1 MARPERNNVDY
12 FPFICEDGQKMF
24 YIEETYGNDGF
35 ASFVKILRELAKAN
49 YHYLDLSK
57 PAKVMFLCAK
67 CKVSKD
73 VLLSII
79 KDLVELGKFDTM
91 LWNENNIVWCQ
102 DFIDS
107 IQDAYFK
114 RKNKCITYEGLLLL
128 LISLGIRKQ
137 SKSKPIEPIKPQ
149 SIVEYTKVEETKEN
163 NNKNDLIFNELLTSE
178 SWLELTAMQSTK
190 RFNQDQVKVY
200 LKKYNDMINVQFEF
214 KNNKTEYCTHFVNWL
229 NKQEKEN
236 VNVPEPKKRKEF

>member
-57 PAKVMFLCAK
+57 PSKIMFLCAK

-79 KDLVELGKFDTM
+79 KDLVELGKFDPV

-102 DFIDS
+102 DFVDS

-128 LISLGIRKQ
+128 LVGLGVRKP
-137 SKSKPIEPIKPQ
+137 SKSKPIVTVKPQ
-149 SIVEYTKVEETKEN
+149 SIVEETKLEKTKEN
-163 NNKNDLIFNELLTSE
+163 NNDNFLTNLLISE
-178 SWLELTAMQSTK
+178 SWLESTGMQSDNK
-190 RFNQDQVKVY
+190 YSPEQIKIL
-200 LKKYNDMINVQFEF
+200 LKKYNDKINASFDF
-214 KNNKTEYCTHFVNWL
+214 KDNKKEYCKHFVNWL
-229 NKQEKEN
+229 NTQPKIDA
-236 VNVPEPKKRKEF
+236 PTKKRVIS